1 MRDRRSL
8 PIRLFVSITIALVLF
23 GFWSADVSAW
33 SINEKEGIIYYP
45 RIDGAGYLALDPPP
59 KTARVITKQGQ
70 QDVIIGDN
78 TILYIDAGS
87 RQGIQ
92 VGDQLLVYSILNPRE
107 LDPKYRVISID
118 GRLRV
123 IEVAPFECAGRVE
136 EAYKS
141 ISFGAYIMPYEPL
154 DATIPL
160 KPAPNLM
167 NGRILW
173 SYGGE
178 SSFGEGDL
186 ALLNKGV
193 VDGVE
198 PGHCFRVFRIPMDGY
213 GGSRTAGQHLTYQ
226 VGELIV
232 IRTQPTT
239 STALVTQGL
248 FPLAIGERFGPG
260 CRWEE
265 ELMGEEAVS
274 AGKEVPS
281 AKGLP
286 SQPSGVPGA
295 GRPKPAKG
303 PSLIRGLRNVHFSF
317 DSYALDERARGVLE
331 SNAVYL
337 KENSQMHVII
347 EGHCDERGT
356 DLYNLALGDRRA
368 DAAKRYLIELGIDK
382 SRMETIS
389 YGEEK
394 PLDPGHN
401 EVAWAKNRRAQF
413 VKAAP

>member
-8 PIRLFVSITIALVLF
+8 PIRLFISVNIAIMLF
-23 GFWSADVSAW
+23 GFWSSDVSAW
-33 SINEKEGIIYYP
+33 SINEKEGTIYYP
-45 RIDGAGYLALDPPP
+45 RIDGAGYLATEPPP
-59 KTARVITKQGQ
+59 KIARVITKQGE

-78 TILYIDAGS
+78 TILYINAGS

-123 IEVAPFECAGRVE
+123 IEVAPNECAGRVE

-154 DATIPL
+154 DTTIPL
-160 KPAPNLM
+160 KPAPRLM

-186 ALLNKGV
+186 AFLNKGA

-198 PGHCFRVFRIPMDGY
+198 PGHCFKIFRIPMEGY
-213 GGSRTAGQHLTYQ
+213 GGSRNAGQHLTYP
-226 VGELIV
+226 VGEMIV

-239 STALVTQGL
+239 STALITQGL
-248 FPLAIGERFGPG
+248 FPLTVDERFGPG
-260 CRWEE
+260 CQWEY
-265 ELMGEEAVS
+265 ELSGQDAAS
-274 AGKEVPS
+274 AEKEVPS

-286 SQPSGVPGA
+286 PGPSGASGA
-295 GRPKPAKG
+295 VQPKPAKG

-317 DSYALDERARGVLE
+317 DSYALDERARSVLDG
-331 SNAVYL
+331 NAVYL
-337 KENSQMHVII
+337 KEHPQMNIVI

-368 DAAKRYLIELGIDK
+368 DAAKRYLMELGIDK
-382 SRMETIS
+382 SRMKTIS

-394 PLDPGHN
+394 PLDPRHN
-401 EVAWAKNRRAQF
+401 EEAWAKNRRAQF
-413 VKAAP
+413 VSAAP